1 MDVLVSLVEQH
12 NDLLLSYTIPAVAI
26 AAYLTTIVVLK
37 LWMATRDK
45 PFKVQSISAAHNFFL
60 CVLSLAMAVGASYEA
75 FVVRAPQ
82 MGLGELFCSTDRQA
96 VFNNRLWFWCVVF
109 YISKYYE
116 FFDTVILL
124 LRKRPLLV
132 LHVWH
137 HCSVSVLS
145 LIFLRANMTFFFTGV
160 IINGAIH
167 TFTYYFYF
175 QSSLG
180 NTVWWKKYLTQAQMV
195 QFLWGIASWLP
206 WPVLC
211 PQTRTT
217 ETDYVIGANFLILAS
232 FFGLFLNFF
241 NHTYKGSSKPG
252 SAGARD
258 RKQKKVE

>member
-12 NDLLLSYTIPAVAI
+12 NDFLMSYNIPMVAI
-26 AAYLTTIVVLK
+26 TIYLITIVVLK
-37 LWMATRDK
+37 LWMAQREKFT
-45 PFKVQSISAAHNFFL
+45 VQNVTTAHNFFL
-60 CVLSLAMAVGASYEA
+60 CALSFVMAVGTSYEA
-75 FVVRAPQ
+75 FFVRAPEI
-82 MGLGELFCSTDRQA
+82 GLGELFCSTDRQE

-160 IINGAIH
+160 IINGTIH

-180 NTVWWKKYLTQAQMV
+180 NTMWWKKYLTQAQMV

-206 WPVLC
+206 WPVFC
-211 PQTRTT
+211 SANRTT
-217 ETDYVIGANFLILAS
+217 ETDVVVAANFLILSS

-241 NHTYKGSSKPG
+241 NHTYKRTGKGG
-252 SAGARD
+252 SASE
-258 RKQKKVE
+258 RKQKKAE

>member
-1 MDVLVSLVEQH
+1 MDVLVSLVEEH
-12 NDLLLSYTIPAVAI
+12 NDVLLSYTIPVVAI
-26 AAYLTTIVVLK
+26 SIYLLTILVLK
-37 LWMATRDK
+37 LWMATRTK
-45 PFKVQSISAAHNFFL
+45 PFKVQSISALHNLFL
-60 CVLSLAMAVGASYEA
+60 CLLSLAMAVGSAYEA

-82 MGLGELFCSTDRQA
+82 LGLEGLFCSTDRQA

-109 YISKYYE
+109 YLSKYYE

-145 LIFLRANMTFFFTGV
+145 LVFLRANMTFFFTGV
-160 IINGAIH
+160 MINGAIH

-206 WPVLC
+206 WPFVC
-211 PQTRTT
+211 TANTT
-217 ETDYVIGANFLILAS
+217 AETNYVIAANFVILAS

-241 NHTYKGSSKPG
+241 NHTYQAKPSSA
-252 SAGARD
+252 STRE